1 MNRSYSLLEVRSVDD
16 DRRIIEGIATT
27 PSQAR
32 DGDIIETAGI
42 KFKLPIPFL
51 YRHKEPFG
59 NVTTANVSD
68 EGISVRIQ
76 VAPAGV
82 SASIDEYWRLV
93 RAGIV
98 RGLSIGWRTLEE
110 SYDKAIG
117 GFRISKSEWLELSAV
132 PVPADTNATI
142 LSVRS
147 ADESILAAL
156 GRTKNGSA
164 KRTNHNPPGVSGSR
178 QTGDEMPKK
187 VEDNIASFETK
198 RQEIQTRM
206 AEIMEKYADDGKIT
220 DATEEREYD
229 GLVTQLAEV
238 DRDLTRAR
246 AMKRAID
253 GADPVPEQPGQE
265 RPAPRVVRPRAEVTK
280 EEREKL
286 PKGTGFARAIICKM
300 RAHLDHENA
309 AELARKHYPDTPEVA
324 EYLKARAFVEAGD
337 TTTSGWA
344 SQLVP
349 AAQNLQNEFLEMLRP
364 STIIGRIPGLRMV
377 PFNVSVP
384 SQTGGGTYDWV
395 GEAAAKPVT
404 SATFSNVTLRWA
416 KAAGIIVIT
425 QELAKFSSPSAEGII
440 RQEMVAGCT
449 RFLDTQFLDPNKAEV
464 SNVSPAS
471 ILNGITALVPTGAGS
486 AGAFR
491 YDFNRLLAAY
501 IADNQDPSTAVVL
514 MSASTAMG
522 LSLMVNALG
531 QSEFPN
537 ISLTGGTILGLPVVV
552 SQNVG
557 TKVIL
562 VNASEILLADD
573 GGVSISVSDQATI
586 EMSTTPLSQE
596 SSPATTAVLHSMFQ
610 RNELAIRAERFITWK
625 RARTSSVQWL
635 NNVAYG
641 PLFTSP

>member
-110 SYDKAIG
+110 TYDKAIG

-147 ADESILAAL
+147 ADQEILAAL
-156 GRTKNGSA
+156 GTKQNRASKVRLNNGTPS
-164 KRTNHNPPGVSGSR
+164 VLGSTK
-178 QTGDEMPKK
+178 TGDEMPKK
-187 VEDNIASFETK
+187 IEDQIASFQAK
-198 RQEIQTRM
+198 REEIKTRM
-206 AEIMEKYADDGKIT
+206 TEIMEAADDDGKIT
-220 DATEEREYD
+220 DDTQQREYD
-229 GLVTQLAEV
+229 GLIAEMAEV
-238 DRDLTRAR
+238 DKDIRRLRAQE
-246 AMKRAID
+246 RAIK
-253 GADPVPEQPGQE
+253 GAEEVPEQPGQE
-265 RPAPRVVRPRAEVTK
+265 PKAPRVVRPRAEVTK

-324 EYLKARAFVEAGD
+324 EYLRQRAFVEAGD

-349 AAQNLQNEFLEMLRP
+349 AAQQLQNEFLEMLRP
-364 STIIGRIPGLRMV
+364 ATIIGRIPGLRNV
-377 PFNVSVP
+377 PFNISIP

-404 SATFSNVTLRWA
+404 SATFGSVTLRWA

-449 RFLDTQFLDPNKAEV
+449 RFLDLQFLDPNKAEV
-464 SNVSPAS
+464 TNVSPAS
-471 ILNGITALVPTGAGS
+471 ILNGISPLVPTGSS

-491 YDFNRLLAAY
+491 YDFNRLIAAY

-514 MSASTAMG
+514 MSAATAMG

-562 VNASEILLADD
+562 VNASDILLADD
-573 GGVSISVSDQATI
+573 GGVSIAVSDQATI
-586 EMSTTPLSQE
+586 EMSTTPLSGE

-625 RARTSSVQWL
+625 RARTSAVQWL
-635 NNVAYG
+635 NNVTYG